1 MLKVGVA
8 EEFLLL
14 APDGAVVPS
23 APFVARQA
31 QDEGRIKPGFLAY
44 QLVTDAAGCGS
55 LDELRGELSRLRL
68 QAGDAARR
76 AGASLVS
83 VGAPPF
89 AAGPLGAVTD
99 ETRYRELAGWFP
111 DAVVAGR
118 GCACQVRIE
127 VMDRDQAVD
136 VLARIRPWLPTLLAL
151 TVNSPFADGRD
162 TGWASYRYHLQQHW
176 PTFRPPGAWD
186 GADRYDSMVRSLIR
200 SGAAPDES
208 TVYFLARVPAGQPIV
223 EVRVADACLTVEDSV
238 VFAGIVRAL
247 VGSLITDAR
256 RNLTTTPVPTSVV
269 DAHLNIAAHGEV
281 RLRQHRPT
289 PTMPAA
295 NEAVVRLMRKIGP
308 ALVVNGDADDVHQGM
323 KWLRRQGPG
332 ADRQRR
338 ARQRRKN
345 TPEFVSFLAGCT
357 APDPSQY
364 EYSTH
369 RRYPPAATG

>member
-1 MLKVGVA
+1 MLTIGVA

-14 APDGAVVPS
+14 GPDGAVVPS
-23 APFVARQA
+23 APFVARQSR
-31 QDEGRIKPGFLAY
+31 DEVRIKPGFLAY
-44 QLVTDAAGCGS
+44 QLVTDTAGCGS

-68 QAGDAARR
+68 LAGDAARR
-76 AGASLVS
+76 AGAGLVS

-127 VMDRDQAVD
+127 VKDRDQAVD
-136 VLARIRPWLPTLLAL
+136 VLARIRPWLPALLAL

-162 TGWASYRYHLQQHW
+162 TGWASYRYHLQQRR

-208 TVYFLARVPAGQPIV
+208 AVFFLARVPAGLPIV

-247 VGSLITDAR
+247 VRSLITDAHR
-256 RNLTTTPVPTSVV
+256 HLSTTPVPTSVV
-269 DAHLNIAAHGEV
+269 DAHLNVAAHGEV
-281 RLRQHRPT
+281 RLRQGRHA

-295 NEAVVRLMRKIGP
+295 SEAVVRLVRKIGP
-308 ALVVNGDADDVHQGM
+308 ALSANGDADEIYRGM
-323 KWLRRQGPG
+323 KWLHRYGTG

-345 TPEFVSFLAGCT
+345 PHEFVHFLTGCT
-357 APDPSQY
+357 APN
-364 EYSTH
+364 
-369 RRYPPAATG
+369 PAHGS

>member
-1 MLKVGVA
+1 MLTIGVA

-14 APDGAVVPS
+14 GPDGAVVPS

-31 QDEGRIKPGFLAY
+31 QDEDRIKPGFLAY
-44 QLVTDAAGCGS
+44 QLVTEAAGCES

-68 QAGDAARR
+68 LAGDAARR
-76 AGASLVS
+76 AGVSLVS

-127 VMDRDQAVD
+127 VTDRDQAVD
-136 VLARIRPWLPTLLAL
+136 VLARIRQWLPALLAL

-162 TGWASYRYHLQQHW
+162 TGWASYRYHLQQRW

-247 VGSLITDAR
+247 IRSLITDAHR
-256 RNLTTTPVPTSVV
+256 RLTTTPVPASVV
-269 DAHLNIAAHGEV
+269 DAHLNTAAHGEV
-281 RLRQHRPT
+281 RLRQDRPT

-295 NEAVVRLMRKIGP
+295 GEAVVSLMRKIGP
-308 ALVVNGDADDVHQGM
+308 ALSASGDADEIYGGV
-323 KWLRRQGPG
+323 KWLRRYGTG

-338 ARQRRKN
+338 ARRRRKN
-345 TPEFVSFLAGCT
+345 TQEFVRFLTGCT
-357 APDPSQY
+357 APIPGPRRQRSPS
-364 EYSTH
+364 
-369 RRYPPAATG
+369 PAVG

>member
-1 MLKVGVA
+1 MLTIGVA

-14 APDGAVVPS
+14 GPDGAVVPA
-23 APFVARQA
+23 APFVAGLAR
-31 QDEGRIKPGFLAY
+31 DEDRIKPGFLAY
-44 QLVTDAAGCGS
+44 QVVTDTAGCES

-127 VMDRDQAVD
+127 VRDRDEAID
-136 VLARIRPWLPTLLAL
+136 VLARIRPWLPALLAL

-162 TGWASYRYHLQQHW
+162 TGWASYRYHLQQRW
-176 PTFRPPGAWD
+176 PTFRPPGAGD
-186 GADRYDSMVRSLIR
+186 GADRYDSVVRSLIR

-208 TVYFLARVPAGQPIV
+208 TVYFLARVPAGLPIV

-247 VGSLITDAR
+247 VMSLITDAR
-256 RNLTTTPVPTSVV
+256 RNLATTPVPTSMVH
-269 DAHLNIAAHGEV
+269 AHLNTAAHGEV
-281 RLRQHRPT
+281 RLRQDRPT
-289 PTMPAA
+289 PTRPAA
-295 NEAVVRLMRKIGP
+295 NEAVVSLMRKIGP
-308 ALVVNGDADDVHQGM
+308 ALSAHGDADDIYQGM
-323 KWLRRQGPG
+323 QWLRRQGTG

-345 TPEFVSFLAGCT
+345 TPEFVRFLAGCT
-357 APDPSQY
+357 APNPSQ
-364 EYSTH
+364 
-369 RRYPPAATG
+369 RG

>member
-1 MLKVGVA
+1 MLTIGVA

-14 APDGAVVPS
+14 GPDGAVVPS
-23 APFVARQA
+23 APFVAGLAR
-31 QDEGRIKPGFLAY
+31 DEDRIKPGFLAY
-44 QLVTDAAGCGS
+44 QLVTDTAGCGG
-55 LDELRGELSRLRL
+55 LDELRRQLSRLRL
-68 QAGDAARR
+68 LAGSAARR

-127 VMDRDQAVD
+127 VRDRDQAVD
-136 VLARIRPWLPTLLAL
+136 MLARIRPWLPALLAL
-151 TVNSPFADGRD
+151 TVNSPFADGLD

-186 GADRYDSMVRSLIR
+186 GADRYDSMVRSLIL
-200 SGAAPDES
+200 SGAAPGES
-208 TVYFLARVPAGQPIV
+208 AVYFLARVPADQAIV

-247 VGSLITDAR
+247 VRTLITDAR

-269 DAHLNIAAHGEV
+269 DAHLNTAAHGGA
-281 RLRQHRPT
+281 RLRQDRLA

-295 NEAVVRLMRKIGP
+295 SEAVLRLVRKIGP
-308 ALVVNGDADDVHQGM
+308 ALTADGDAEAIYRGM
-323 KWLRRQGPG
+323 RRLRSYGTG
-332 ADRQRR
+332 ADRQLR
-338 ARQRRKN
+338 ARQRRKSP
-345 TPEFVSFLAGCT
+345 PEFVRFLAGCT
-357 APDPSQY
+357 VPNP
-364 EYSTH
+364 
-369 RRYPPAATG
+369 

>member
-1 MLKVGVA
+1 
-8 EEFLLL
+8 
-14 APDGAVVPS
+14 
-23 APFVARQA
+23 
-31 QDEGRIKPGFLAY
+31 
-44 QLVTDAAGCGS
+44 
-55 LDELRGELSRLRL
+55 
-68 QAGDAARR
+68 
-76 AGASLVS
+76 VS

-89 AAGPLGAVTD
+89 AAGPLGVVTD

-127 VMDRDQAVD
+127 VRDRDQAVD
-136 VLARIRPWLPTLLAL
+136 VLARIRQWLPALLAL
-151 TVNSPFADGRD
+151 TVNSPYADGRD

-208 TVYFLARVPAGQPIV
+208 AVYFLARVPAGLPVV

-247 VGSLITDAR
+247 VRSLITDAR

-269 DAHLNIAAHGEV
+269 DAHLNTAAHGEV
-281 RLRQHRPT
+281 RLRQGRQAPT
-289 PTMPAA
+289 IPAA
-295 NEAVVRLMRKIGP
+295 GEAVVRLMRKIGP
-308 ALVVNGDADDVHQGM
+308 ALIAAGDADEVYGGV
-323 KWLRRQGPG
+323 KWLRRYGTG

-338 ARQRRKN
+338 VRLRRTN
-345 TPEFVSFLAGCT
+345 PPEFVRFLAGCT
-357 APDPSQY
+357 TPNLS
-364 EYSTH
+364 
-369 RRYPPAATG
+369 RCG